1 MDTKKLI
8 LIIDDEQD
16 FLDLIRFYLESANF
30 RVETASTPEE
40 GLQKTHLKPD
50 IIILDLTLPGMSGHE
65 VCKRI
70 KENKSLS
77 SIPVIMLTSQTKTVD
92 KVEAFNLGVADYI
105 GKHFSFEEI
114 LVRIKAALRLN
125 RPELS
130 ILAVK
135 ERNNKILELRKII
148 DERDL
153 KTLYQPIVTLATR
166 KPIGYEALT
175 RGPAGSFLEN
185 AINLFTFASEENMF
199 AELDQVCM
207 TLAVKR
213 AGFLSEDS
221 TLFLNVDPT
230 ILNNDYFKNFE
241 FLKDSHIK
249 PSQICIEITERTCI
263 RNFTKTAVDLT
274 YFKSKGLRVAIDDVG
289 EGYASLKSVAELTPE
304 FIKADMSLV
313 RDIDKDNVKLTLVQV
328 ISELAKKIN
337 SHVIAEGI
345 ETEEEY
351 NAILSLG
358 VEYGQGYLFARP
370 TEKPQ
375 LL

>member
-1 MDTKKLI
+1 MDTKKFI

-16 FLDLIRFYLESANF
+16 FLDLMRFYLEGANF
-30 RVETASTPEE
+30 RVETALTPEE
-40 GLQKTHLKPD
+40 GLQKARFKPD
-50 IIILDLTLPGMSGHE
+50 IILLDLALPGMTGHE

-70 KENKSLS
+70 KENKSLC
-77 SIPVIMLTSQTKTVD
+77 SIPIIMLTQHTRTLD

-114 LVRIKAALRLN
+114 LVRIKAALRISL
-125 RPELS
+125 PEVSLV
-130 ILAVK
+130 AK
-135 ERNNKILELRKII
+135 QERNNKIMELRKVI

-153 KTLYQPIVTLATR
+153 KTLYQPILVLATR

-185 AINLFTFASEENMF
+185 AINLFTFATEENMF
-199 AELDQVCM
+199 SELDRICM

-213 AGFLSEDS
+213 AGFMTGDS
-221 TLFLNVDPT
+221 ILFLNTDP
-230 ILNNDYFKNFE
+230 IVLDNEYFRNFD
-241 FLKDSHIK
+241 FLKDSNIK

-263 RNFTKTAVDLT
+263 RNFSKTAVDLA
-274 YFKSKGLRVAIDDVG
+274 YFKSKGVKVAIDDVG
-289 EGYASLKSVAELTPE
+289 EGYASLKSVAELMPE
-304 FIKADMSLV
+304 FIKAEMSLV

-351 NAILSLG
+351 QTLLSLG

-370 TEKPQ
+370 VEKP
-375 LL
+375 